1 MGLLCAGLEPSIMG
15 ERQAQRQTSIVY
27 ARNMLTTDLLDQCLS
42 RLQQPAVRD
51 LAWTLL
57 AAPLLAE
64 TGCRQRHPLTASD
77 WLQQPALLADWLY
90 QQDRHPAALLDWL
103 SRARSQRLG
112 IHYERLWQF
121 ALQQAPGIALLA
133 ANLPVR
139 QGGKTLG
146 EIDLLLRDD
155 EGVHHLELAI
165 KLYLGPADGD
175 GQMLANWR
183 GAGRADN
190 LQRKLQHLSQQQLP
204 LSSTPA
210 AQEILAGYSAS
221 QPQAEL
227 WMSGYLFYPWPGSC
241 NAPTGSHA
249 QHARGYWLQQRDW
262 QVFLSTSAAQHWQ
275 PVPRDC
281 RLAPLRLSAEECW
294 TAAQLEHWRL
304 ALAIDTPPCLLAGFS
319 RQADGNWLESQRVML
334 LNNHWPAG
342 FEQDS

>member
-1 MGLLCAGLEPSIMG
+1 MG
-15 ERQAQRQTSIVY
+15 ERQAQQQTSIVY
-27 ARNMLTTDLLDQCLS
+27 ARNMLTTDLLDQWLP

-57 AAPLLAE
+57 AAPLLAD
-64 TGCRQRHPLTASD
+64 TACRQRHPLTASE
-77 WLQQPALLADWLY
+77 WTRHPALLADWLF
-90 QQDRHPAALLDWL
+90 QQERHPAALLDWL

-139 QGGKTLG
+139 QAGKTLG
-146 EIDLLLRDD
+146 EIDLLLRDA

-165 KLYLGPADGD
+165 KLYLGPANDDGHL
-175 GQMLANWR
+175 LANWR

-190 LQRKLQHLSQQQLP
+190 LQRKLQHLSLQQLP
-204 LSSTPA
+204 LSTTPA
-210 AQEILAGYSAS
+210 AQEILAGYGAS

-241 NAPTGSHA
+241 DAPTGSHR
-249 QHARGYWLQQRDW
+249 QHARGYWLQQQDW
-262 QVFLSTSAAQHWQ
+262 PAFFNASAAQHWQ

-281 RLAPLRLSAEECW
+281 RLSPLHLNADECW
-294 TAAQLEHWRL
+294 TPEQLQLWMR
-304 ALAIDTPPCLLAGFS
+304 ALAVDAPPSLLAGFTQQS
-319 RQADGNWLESQRVML
+319 DGNWLESQRLML
-334 LNNHWPAG
+334 LNNHWPTGLA
-342 FEQDS
+342 FKP